1 MGHNT
6 PDVGSIVMPKQW
18 EEMTEAEKIEEL
30 HNDVKRIFTLLDQFH
45 SVIEKS
51 ASDARS
57 WLAEAEERVDYSPQT
72 GVRGRKTLAYEW
84 FRIVESSRLRRRT
97 KSDDAAIAD
106 WQSWNIGFITQVR
119 IESDR
124 QYEIRVAAFPFFY
137 ELLKAFND
145 FFEKREF
152 DVEVGEAVF
161 FHGAPADSGF
171 FEVNVFFGA
180 GGEIWLSKRLRA
192 ADVLLFLIL
201 KTGEL
206 ASSLEKIDVDLE
218 YFFTKFP
225 IGIYR
230 RGIG

>member
-1 MGHNT
+1 M
-6 PDVGSIVMPKQW
+6 
-18 EEMTEAEKIEEL
+18 
-30 HNDVKRIFTLLDQFH
+30 
-45 SVIEKS
+45 
-51 ASDARS
+51 
-57 WLAEAEERVDYSPQT
+57 
-72 GVRGRKTLAYEW
+72 AYGW

-97 KSDDAAIAD
+97 KSDDAAIVD
-106 WQSWNIGFITQVR
+106 WQSWNIGFITLVR

-124 QYEIRVAAFPFFY
+124 QYDIRVHAFPFFY

-152 DVEVGEAVF
+152 DVEVGEAVS
-161 FHGAPADSGF
+161 FHGVPADDGF

-180 GGEIWLSKRLRA
+180 GREIWLSKRLRGTDA
-192 ADVLLFLIL
+192 LLFLIL

-206 ASSLEKIDVDLE
+206 ASSLEKIHVDLE

-230 RGIG
+230 RGID